1 MKHYELKHEFC
12 TLRFLGRNKDFSL
25 GYFYDAKNRKI
36 IEFNICKNKRSLEY
50 FWKLVGYIGIQSRRN
65 KYLGVYNMFEEFGSN
80 PRLEWRA
87 VRVSMSHSERK
98 ITEPK
103 LVSFLRSSFG
113 ELVDKLE
120 KFNENWII
128 SKHGKISA
136 DTAESK
142 VIKLVKDDF
151 EYVFD
156 EKKTKEIGQEF
167 TQIQQALITIQKS
180 LAKIS

>member
-1 MKHYELKHEFC
+1 MKTSNQASPLDKYIKKVERFRGRIDTLANSVEILLDDILKRLGI
-12 TLRFLGRNKDFSL
+12 TLPKMFGGKISKVKRNKLTLHRFTPNFD
-25 GYFYDAKNRKI
+25 
-36 IEFNICKNKRSLEY
+36 
-50 FWKLVGYIGIQSRRN
+50 
-65 KYLGVYNMFEEFGSN
+65 
-80 PRLEWRA
+80 
-87 VRVSMSHSERK
+87 
-98 ITEPK
+98 
-103 LVSFLRSSFG
+103 
-113 ELVDKLE
+113 ELVDKVE

-156 EKKTKEIGQEF
+156 EKKIKEIGQEF